1 MVAAGVSSATF
12 TVTVP
17 WWAYGAFVAAVLGL
31 VAGGYWFG
39 FLHGRDA
46 RRDALLRRRFAP
58 VLARWSQV
66 PPPPSSRPGVV
77 SRLLVSVAA
86 LADVLAPGRPAAAA
100 APAEPEPPA
109 VDDAVANVDR
119 IFAKVAGPKW
129 VAQRAAVP
137 SPPSWADINRKRVEL
152 AEQADDPER
161 TGWIPTGVGQ

>member
-1 MVAAGVSSATF
+1 MTATF

-17 WWAYGAFVAAVLGL
+17 WWAYAAFTAAVLGL
-31 VAGGYWFG
+31 VAGGYVCG

-86 LADVLAPGRPAAAA
+86 LADVLAPRRPAAAA
-100 APAEPEPPA
+100 AEPEPPA
-109 VDDAVANVDR
+109 ADDAAEAVDR
-119 IFAKVAGPKW
+119 IFADAMGGPQW
-129 VAQRAAVP
+129 VAQRAKVP
-137 SPPSWADINRKRVEL
+137 SPPSWDDINRKRVEL

-161 TGWIPTGVGQ
+161 TGWIPTGVGR

>member
-1 MVAAGVSSATF
+1 MTATF
-12 TVTVP
+12 SVTVP
-17 WWAYGAFVAAVLGL
+17 WWAYGAFTAGVLGL
-31 VAGGYWFG
+31 VAGGYWCG

-86 LADVLAPGRPAAAA
+86 LADVLAPRRPAAAA
-100 APAEPEPPA
+100 AAEPEPPA
-109 VDDAVANVDR
+109 ADDAAEAVDR
-119 IFAKVAGPKW
+119 IFADAMGGPQW

-137 SPPSWADINRKRVEL
+137 SPPSWADINRKRAEL
-152 AEQADDPER
+152 VEQAEDPER
-161 TGWIPTGVGQ
+161 TGWIPTGVGR